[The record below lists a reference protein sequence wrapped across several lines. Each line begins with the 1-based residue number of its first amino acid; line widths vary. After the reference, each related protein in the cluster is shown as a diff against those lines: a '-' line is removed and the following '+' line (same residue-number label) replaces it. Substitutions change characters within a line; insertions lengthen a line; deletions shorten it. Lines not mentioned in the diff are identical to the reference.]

1 MESERLRPNNRKK
14 VQSYY
19 LMYKSNMVMMMTGIV
34 EITMV
39 MEVVVVAVMIVMAVG
54 GMETEI
60 KPV

>member
-1 MESERLRPNNRKK
+1 
-14 VQSYY
+14 
-19 LMYKSNMVMMMTGIV
+19 MYKSNMMMMMTGIV